1 MREFPEILGTS
12 QLVGRLCREREAM
25 EWDDA
30 RTSEASTISPVMQP
44 RQRNQLT
51 P

>member
-1 MREFPEILGTS
+1 MRDFPEILGTS

-30 RTSEASTISPVMQP
+30 KTSESASISPVMPP

>member
-1 MREFPEILGTS
+1 MQDFPEILGTS
-12 QLVGRLCREREAM
+12 QLVGRISWEREAM

-30 RTSEASTISPVMQP
+30 RTSESASISPVMLL

-51 P
+51 L